1 MERPPL
7 QPTQAVFE
15 RSRKKL
21 TCQQNLSNNASV
33 YRAVLS
39 TAVAPGKLYAR
50 SLKIATWSVEGLREV
65 AKYDQIFAF
74 MRKENV
80 HMLAMQETHST
91 AIQEFSKEGF
101 LVLHS
106 AAADSPKHGVGF
118 IISPSLRPYVPSF
131 MPLGP
136 RLCSIMVNTSPRPLL
151 VYCAYAPSLVQD
163 AAEDSKRKRD
173 FWDHPSEQTFSV
185 DSPQSLVIVGDFN
198 ARLDKDIDPTG
209 VHVGLEAWGKRL
221 SIDSPERDNA
231 VYLLEFLQ
239 SFDIQLPQTF
249 LSTSPVRKVTYKETS
264 CTDHLLRA
272 PDVTIIGPRWIM

>member
-39 TAVAPGKLYAR
+39 TAVAPCKLYAH
-50 SLKIATWSVEGLREV
+50 SLKIATWNVEGLREV

-74 MRKENV
+74 MRKENI
-80 HMLAMQETHST
+80 HMLAVQETHST

-118 IISPSLRPYVPSF
+118 IISPSLRPYVLRSKVVFYHGQYVTSSSPC
-131 MPLGP
+131 L
-136 RLCSIMVNTSPRPLL
+136 LCL
-151 VYCAYAPSLVQD
+151 CA
-163 AAEDSKRKRD
+163 
-173 FWDHPSEQTFSV
+173 
-185 DSPQSLVIVGDFN
+185 
-198 ARLDKDIDPTG
+198 
-209 VHVGLEAWGKRL
+209 
-221 SIDSPERDNA
+221 
-231 VYLLEFLQ
+231 
-239 SFDIQLPQTF
+239 
-249 LSTSPVRKVTYKETS
+249 
-264 CTDHLLRA
+264 
-272 PDVTIIGPRWIM
+272 